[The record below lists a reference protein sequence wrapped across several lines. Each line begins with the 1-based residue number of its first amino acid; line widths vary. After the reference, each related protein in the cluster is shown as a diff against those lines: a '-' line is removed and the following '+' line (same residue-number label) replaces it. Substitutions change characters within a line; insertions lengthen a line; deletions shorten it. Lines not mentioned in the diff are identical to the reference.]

1 MLPAYEGMIPWGISL
16 GGRGAS
22 SGWSVDKNGNPKN
35 PYGSQ
40 YHALLT
46 VGIIKFVSKNGR
58 NSETLME
65 TMARGR
71 VSPMSRAMI

>member
-1 MLPAYEGMIPWGISL
+1 MLPAYAGMIPWGISL

-35 PYGSQ
+35 LYGSQ

-46 VGIIKFVSKNGR
+46 VGNIKFVSKNGAEQR
-58 NSETLME
+58 NAYGDDDSRSRLRPY
-65 TMARGR
+65 RGR
-71 VSPMSRAMI
+71 